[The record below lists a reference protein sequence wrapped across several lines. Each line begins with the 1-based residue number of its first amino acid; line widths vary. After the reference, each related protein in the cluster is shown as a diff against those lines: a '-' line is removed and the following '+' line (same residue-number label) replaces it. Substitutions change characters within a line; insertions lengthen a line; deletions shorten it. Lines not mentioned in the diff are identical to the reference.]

1 MKILPT
7 PARVYYHP
15 ITVFMFSFLG
25 QIRRQPG
32 VRVNVASHLPVY
44 SGESREHSL
53 AATESPTHSRGR
65 TTPEE
70 NVCTEACVP
79 STDRQ
84 SHKQP
89 AVGNG
94 TETEFS
100 ECQIHP
106 ASSVMRSPFANNAW
120 LMLSLFSCYLFSLS
134 YNFTNPRAM
143 HCLSR
148 QLNMVHAHW
157 TWSSYW

>member
-1 MKILPT
+1 VKILPT
-7 PARVYYHP
+7 PARVYYRP
-15 ITVFMFSFLG
+15 IVVVKFSFLN
-25 QIRRQPG
+25 QICRQPG
-32 VRVNVASHLPVY
+32 VRLNAASHLPVY

-53 AATESPTHSRGR
+53 AVTESPTHSRGQ

-89 AVGNG
+89 AVKND
-94 TETEFS
+94 TKTEFS

-106 ASSVMRSPFANNAW
+106 ASSV
-120 LMLSLFSCYLFSLS
+120 
-134 YNFTNPRAM
+134 T
-143 HCLSR
+143 
-148 QLNMVHAHW
+148 
-157 TWSSYW
+157 